1 MLKFEFQNSI
11 KFFQTKRLTFQKSPD
26 KPAPIT
32 ETKSKPEDDKSKLDA
47 VLLEARKKAKTG
59 AIEQGKAAAISPQQT
74 AEKPKMPELPQKIQG
89 LKTDPKQLKENPN
102 GTFEQPFTFGDQKI
116 NGKIILPQKTDSNA
130 KTTYLFNYVSDPSKF
145 DHNAF
150 LEEMKK
156 RKTDLGNTVVVTLKT
171 PEGETM
177 IDQKKVNTMQKMMED
192 LEVFQ
197 RDLNKDPKFKDL
209 KLARPEKV
217 FHLYEKGQEQ
227 GVSALLE
234 KYKKVAAD
242 KDGRAAI
249 GKVYENNPQSFFD
262 KLESSA
268 SGDITAPTDPLTGT
282 PYEVGSTV
290 ASKGSGGGGGFG
302 GGGSPSGGSGTVSSH
317 ESGGDSSKPAAQ
329 PVETPKQGGLES
341 GSEYLGTFDEAF
353 SVGDSIMVG
362 ALISKYGSGY
372 KEKTHERS
380 VAEGGRATSD
390 MLKRVKKWDEEG
402 KLKSFEGK
410 SMVFNCGV
418 NDLAGGISAE
428 QILSNMRAIFEIA
441 AKNKIN
447 VVACTLAPF
456 GGAEGWKGS
465 LRTNYDKKEAAR
477 QKINEEM
484 QKMLGIGGGIKK
496 LVELHKPVKEG
507 GVADNDDP
515 SKLAKEFDSGDHLHL
530 SGKGA
535 KLMVS
540 AMEAALGTPG
550 QSKAP
555 AFEGKPPS
563 IPFNRNGLKHAKETS
578 QEFYNFADKINKGF
592 ISSNA
597 PFGSSKVVE
606 FQGKKYIA
614 EHAPHNFKTSEQKS
628 GNFAAVNM
636 YEYDPSHDSAEKKSL
651 NS

>member
-11 KFFQTKRLTFQKSPD
+11 NFFQSKRLTFQKSPD
-26 KPAPIT
+26 KPAPVV

-47 VLLEARKKAKTG
+47 ALLEARKKAKTG
-59 AIEQGKAAAISPQQT
+59 AIEQGKAAAISPQQ
-74 AEKPKMPELPQKIQG
+74 AVEKPKLPELPQKIQG
-89 LKTDPKQLKENPN
+89 LKTDPKQIKENPN

-116 NGKIILPQKTDSNA
+116 NGKIILPQKTDSTA

-145 DHNAF
+145 DHGAF

-156 RKTDLGNTVVVTLKT
+156 RKTDLGNTVIVTLKT

-192 LEVFQ
+192 LELFQ
-197 RDLNKDPKFKDL
+197 RDINKDPKFKDL

-234 KYKKVAAD
+234 KYKKAAAD

-249 GKVYENNPQSFFD
+249 GKVYENNPQAFFD

-268 SGDITAPTDPLTGT
+268 SGDVTATADPLTGT
-282 PYEVGSTV
+282 PYEVGGATS
-290 ASKGSGGGGGFG
+290 SKGSGGGGGFG
-302 GGGSPSGGSGTVSSH
+302 GGGSSSGGSGGGSSH
-317 ESGGDSSKPAAQ
+317 ESGGDSSKPSAQ
-329 PVETPKQGGLES
+329 PVETAKPSGLES
-341 GSEYLGTFDEAF
+341 SSEYLGTFDEAF

-372 KEKTHERS
+372 IEKTHERS

-428 QILSNMRAIFEIA
+428 QILSNMRGIFEIA

-550 QSKAP
+550 QSKVP
-555 AFEGKPPS
+555 ELSGKPQEVS
-563 IPFNRNGLKHAKETS
+563 FNSNGLKPAKETS
-578 QEFYNFADKINKGF
+578 KAFYDFASKVNQGF
-592 ISSNA
+592 ITANS

-606 FQGKKYIA
+606 FEGKKYL
-614 EHAPHNFKTSEQKS
+614 
-628 GNFAAVNM
+628 AVHRLHHLQESTGKKGDFPATEL
-636 YEYDPSHDSAEKKSL
+636 YEYDPNHDPAQKKSL